1 MIKILVSQ
9 CLYGEKTVRYDGKY
23 RQLDDPVFQKWKEEG
38 RLIPVCPE
46 VSGGLPVP
54 RPPAERRG
62 DKVINREGTDVTEE
76 YLAGARDALQTAKQ
90 ENAAFAILKEKSPSC
105 GSRCIY
111 DGTFTGVLKEGNGV
125 TAEFFIRAGIK
136 VFGEDEMV
144 DAILYLNYLKKHKS
158 DE

>member
-38 RLIPVCPE
+38 RLIPVCPK

-76 YLAGARDALQTAKQ
+76 YLAGARDALQAAKQ
-90 ENAAFAILKEKSPSC
+90 ENAAFALLKEKSPSC
-105 GSRCIY
+105 GSRLIY
-111 DGTFTGVLKEGNGV
+111 DGSFERVLKEGSGV
-125 TAEFFIRAGIK
+125 CAELLRKAGIR
-136 VFGEDEMV
+136 VFSEDEIPE
-144 DAILYLNYLKKHKS
+144 AEEYLKSLKS
-158 DE
+158 EEKQ